1 MAVIFGY
8 ELLTMGVF
16 FVLWFLSF
24 PLTFGPFLRRVPPQ
38 KPRNMFATRRA
49 SRFLSAAASQGMMTS
64 AACRSKYTLVL
75 VRHGESTW
83 NQVCLST
90 YRPIYP

>member
-24 PLTFGPFLRRVPPQ
+24 PLTFGPFLRRVHPHRSQ
-38 KPRNMFATRRA
+38 ETCLQHVEHQGFYRQRRA
-49 SRFLSAAASQGMMTS
+49 KER
-64 AACRSKYTLVL
+64 
-75 VRHGESTW
+75 
-83 NQVCLST
+83 
-90 YRPIYP
+90 